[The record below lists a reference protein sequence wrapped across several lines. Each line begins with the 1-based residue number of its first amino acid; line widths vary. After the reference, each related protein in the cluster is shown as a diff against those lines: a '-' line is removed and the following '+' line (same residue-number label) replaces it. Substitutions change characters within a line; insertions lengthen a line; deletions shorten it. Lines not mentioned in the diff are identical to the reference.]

1 MIRHSV
7 KLSARSGM
15 TLMELIVALVILAI
29 AATAGEAAFTS
40 LIDHR
45 RAVREANV
53 ATERASSLREMIRGW
68 LASGTVQIQRGGVPQ
83 FGRNSARITTPS
95 VSSTAGINSTTNT
108 AAQAYGDEVTFTTS
122 AASPAMQANVRIR
135 LYVDADPSTPEKG
148 LSIEYQLSNASPLQ
162 RRMLDSS
169 VDSLTVEF
177 LDNRTSR
184 WYESTQ
190 AATIQPRA
198 VRIML
203 LGAGG
208 KQLPKLLQLPIVLPI
223 GNTANLTG
231 QGLANQGVEQ

>member
-1 MIRHSV
+1 MTRKSAR
-7 KLSARSGM
+7 LSARSGM
-15 TLMELIVALVILAI
+15 TLMELIVALVVLAI
-29 AATAGEAAFTS
+29 AATAGEATFTS

-53 ATERASSLREMIRGW
+53 ATERAASLREMIRGW

-83 FGRNSARITTPS
+83 IGRNSGRVNVPT
-95 VSSTAGINSTTNT
+95 NSGMNGTTNT

-148 LSIEYQLSNASPLQ
+148 LSIEYQQSNATPLQ

-169 VDSLTVEF
+169 VDSLTVQF
-177 LDNRTSR
+177 LDNRTNR

-190 AATIQPRA
+190 ATTIQPRA
-198 VRIML
+198 VRVTL

>member
-1 MIRHSV
+1 MTHHSV
-7 KLSARSGM
+7 KLSARPGM

-29 AATAGEAAFTS
+29 AATAGEATFTS

-45 RAVREANV
+45 HTVREANV

-83 FGRNSARITTPS
+83 LGRNSARIATPS
-95 VSSTAGINSTTNT
+95 VSSRGMNGTINT

-148 LSIEYQLSNASPLQ
+148 LSIEYQQSNASPLQ

-169 VDSLTVEF
+169 VDSLTVQF
-177 LDNRTSR
+177 LDNRTNR
-184 WYESTQ
+184 WFESTQ

-198 VRIML
+198 VRVTL

-208 KQLPKLLQLPIVLPI
+208 KQLQKLLQLPIILPI

-231 QGLANQGVEQ
+231 QGLANQGGEQ